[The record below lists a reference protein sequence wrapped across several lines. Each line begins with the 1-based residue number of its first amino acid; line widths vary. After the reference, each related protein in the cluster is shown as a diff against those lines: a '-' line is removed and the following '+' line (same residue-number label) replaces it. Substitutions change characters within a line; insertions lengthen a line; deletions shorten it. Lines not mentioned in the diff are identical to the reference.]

1 MLQLKLLA
9 AVNKTQF
16 NPVNIQCGTHHT
28 PTHITQSIKLG
39 YHSVET
45 GESEMVVKNTN
56 RIESNNDQWWITF
69 RIWYYG
75 CNGKFSPI
83 CANYP
88 SRDFGIPH
96 PSQLADGMPK
106 AKPFSTE
113 KSRVNTNN
121 NHWLITFIRREQMKS
136 DTKIVFFLIKKYW
149 IYS

>member
-1 MLQLKLLA
+1 MK
-9 AVNKTQF
+9 
-16 NPVNIQCGTHHT
+16 G
-28 PTHITQSIKLG
+28 
-39 YHSVET
+39 VET
-45 GESEMVVKNTN
+45 WESEMVVRNTN

-75 CNGKFSPI
+75 CNEKFSPI
-83 CANYP
+83 SANYP